1 MLYFVTLHS
10 VVCNLL
16 YFVTLH
22 SVVCNFLCFVTLHS
36 VVRNFLY
43 FVTLHSV
50 VCSCGHGDTAD
61 PAGLSKLSR
70 EYQAGVQSLINSGR
84 YDGRSDF
91 TVVNQ
96 PFFRDTKPPT
106 LVRMHYSDYRIIG
119 LF

>member
-1 MLYFVTLHS
+1 MCTR
-10 VVCNLL
+10 NGLL

-22 SVVCNFLCFVTLHS
+22 SVLFNFLC
-36 VVRNFLY
+36 

-106 LVRMHYSDYRIIG
+106 LVRKHYSDYRVFLDKGIRFSKI
-119 LF
+119 

>member
-1 MLYFVTLHS
+1 MYEYSVVRNLLCFVTLHS
-10 VVCNLL
+10 VVCNL
-16 YFVTLH
+16 F
-22 SVVCNFLCFVTLHS
+22 
-36 VVRNFLY
+36 Y

-106 LVRMHYSDYRIIG
+106 LVRKHYSDYRAFLDRGIRFWKI
-119 LF
+119 